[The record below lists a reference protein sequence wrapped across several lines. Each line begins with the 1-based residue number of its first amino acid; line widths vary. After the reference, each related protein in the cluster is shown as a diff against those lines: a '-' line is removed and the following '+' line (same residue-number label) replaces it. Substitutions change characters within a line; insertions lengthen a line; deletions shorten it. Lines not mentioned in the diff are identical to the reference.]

1 MKMRKF
7 LLKGKWAALCL
18 ILFAACSELDELPV
32 NDGDTTVG
40 VEKVGDNE
48 YIVRG
53 GMSSEAVSR
62 GISGGSFDSK
72 YDPDK
77 LYMHCSDEERTEYLT
92 LNVSDNSF
100 SFRMRCEED
109 SSYTI
114 SSDVDV
120 PVGETENC
128 LSFEKGQSLYFSSWE
143 KDVWSNDIKGTAKT
157 GPEESISYMLLQNR
171 TNMGNWREMYRSERN
186 YSLRDLLV
194 WYVYPKL
201 EMKRIISAYRVGV
214 LFVDGNDYNTDLTK
228 EEWGQIITDENGS
241 SPDDWSIQL
250 FLGEFPTK
258 YDIRL
263 DKNADGEKVYYAA
276 QSVEGEGINNVFQ
289 DVQYGG
295 GGDFGDDTGIT
306 YYGFGLVTA
315 KEYLCTPVEVRT
327 DETVPLESYIV
338 IENKKL
344 NKRATLY
351 IDNYGNS
358 EENYCYPTQNNVE
371 HLAVIYDLRELAKK
385 FELTYVD
392 KDGSSV
398 SFSRSGGDFEMKPI
412 KVIRESY

>member
-1 MKMRKF
+1 MRKF

-62 GISGGSFDSK
+62 GIPGGSFDSK

-77 LYMHCSDEERTEYLT
+77 LYMHCLDEERTECLT

-114 SSDVDV
+114 SSDVNV
-120 PVGETENC
+120 PVGTTDNC
-128 LSFEKGQSLYFSSWE
+128 LSFEKGQSLYFSSWD
-143 KDVWSNDIKGTAKT
+143 KDVWSNDVKGNADISST
-157 GPEESISYMLLQNR
+157 ESIPYMLLQNR
-171 TNMGNWREMYRSERN
+171 TNMGNWREMYRSVWN
-186 YSLRDLLV
+186 YSLTDLLE
-194 WYVYPKL
+194 WSERTSL

-327 DETVPLESYIV
+327 DETLPLESYIV

-385 FELTYVD
+385 FGLTYVD